1 MSRVSDAAELA
12 GQLDWD
18 KAGGLVPLIVQHAHD
33 GRVLMLGY
41 TDRDALALTL
51 ATGEVHFHSRSRNAT
66 WRKGETSGHVL
77 RLVSIA
83 CDCDADALLCQA
95 LPQGPTCHRGS
106 DSCFDGSGATH
117 PWLVELERLIDARM
131 SDGDATGGGYT
142 RQLLAAGVQRVA
154 QKVGEEG
161 VETALAGAVGPDDAL
176 AGEAA
181 DLVFHLMVLLRMRGL
196 SLRDVVATLAQRHGK
211 TGHAEQG

>member
-1 MSRVSDAAELA
+1 MSRVTDAAELA
-12 GQLDWD
+12 GQLYWD

-33 GRVLMLGY
+33 GRILMLGY

-83 CDCDADALLCQA
+83 RDCDADALLCQA

-161 VETALAGAVGPDDAL
+161 VETALAGVVGPDDAL

-211 TGHAEQG
+211 PGHAEQP